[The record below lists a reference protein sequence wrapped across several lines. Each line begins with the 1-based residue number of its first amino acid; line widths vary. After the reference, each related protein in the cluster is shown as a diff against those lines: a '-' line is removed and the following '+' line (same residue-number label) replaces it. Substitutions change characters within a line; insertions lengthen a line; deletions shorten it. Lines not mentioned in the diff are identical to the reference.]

1 MKDFQKNGLLSQKK
15 KDAPSDAKEWEN
27 KENKIEL
34 LEE

>member
-1 MKDFQKNGLLSQKK
+1 LSKK
-15 KDAPSDAKEWEN
+15 WPILTEIKPAPDDAKEWEN